1 MAMNNKGFY
10 IEKNPKTK
18 DTVYIEYSKP
28 NGYKIVPTKKKY
40 DGIEVN
46 KIIIVS
52 PELSQKIIKK
62 KIEHKLSYF
71 FKLLEEINS
80 SSSSESGSII
90 KQAIIDAEKFRL
102 MIINNYVKYL
112 GNTFTN
118 LTLKKM
124 ELVINELRINLYKNY
139 QMNMYKNIIKANF
152 YGDTLSE
159 EKTTKRGR

>member
-1 MAMNNKGFY
+1 MNNKGFY

-18 DTVYIEYSKP
+18 DTVYIEYTSP
-28 NGYKIVPTKKKY
+28 SGYKIVPTKTK
-40 DGIEVN
+40 DDSIEVN
-46 KIIIVS
+46 KIVIVS
-52 PELSQKIIKK
+52 PKLSQKIIKK

-80 SSSSESGSII
+80 TSSGDASGTI
-90 KQAIIDAEKFRL
+90 KQALIEAEKFRL

-124 ELVINELRINLYKNY
+124 ELLINELRINLYKNY
-139 QMNMYKNIIKANF
+139 QMNMYKNIIKTNF
-152 YGDTLSE
+152 YVNMELE